1 MWKNSDLRKL
11 LSWAIKFF
19 EEDSGKPSMKR
30 ILSAILGFTLCK
42 VIFRSVDMINAK
54 TLDVTDA
61 CFLLGTIFSF
71 IAVLLG
77 MTYIPTR
84 KDNTVQKS

>member
-1 MWKNSDLRKL
+1 MWKNTDIRKL
-11 LSWAIKFF
+11 FAWAIKFF

-30 ILSAILGFTLCK
+30 IISFILGCTLCK
-42 VIFRSVDMINAK
+42 VIFRSVEMINEK

-84 KDNTVQKS
+84 KESVQKL